1 MVASVLFSDIGMIL
15 SCNPSGID
23 TTIFAYHD
31 TTITTPIINACDF
44 IANGEIL
51 VFEGLFGFVTATVFN
66 DYDENTPGVETVEY
80 VNIDNLQSSVAYL
93 ANADLLSTAGTGN
106 ALWHKGAAKI
116 AYPTPDTLIFVEM
129 FANADEIYNA
139 LTSDNADAFISEQA
153 IPETDCYRFSKLYTE
168 YTTLGGEA
176 TQDATTAANILEKF
190 DTLMEQMDEDE
201 VPGEGRLLYV
211 TPAKYTL
218 IKQAEQILRNIG
230 LTKSAT
236 INRHV
241 RNLDEVILKRIPSA
255 RLKTAYNFTEGYA
268 PAETA
273 KQMDMILIHPKSVIA
288 TDKHSYIK
296 LWAPGSHTQGDGYL
310 YQNRKYGDLF
320 VIDTRIEG
328 IKINLSAE

>member
-1 MVASVLFSDIGMIL
+1 MPANTVNYAIQFAPDIMQKYTRELLSSDL
-15 SCNPSGID
+15 
-23 TTIFAYHD
+23 TTQN
-31 TTITTPIINACDF
+31 INF
-44 IANGEIL
+44 VGANEIRI
-51 VFEGLFGFVTATVFN
+51 
-66 DYDENTPGVETVEY
+66 PY
-80 VNIDNLQSSVAYL
+80 VNMSGYKDHSRQGGFNRGSVKNEFMTKKL
-93 ANADLLSTAGTGN
+93 AFDRDVEFFVDSMDVDETNQALS
-106 ALWHKGAAKI
+106 AANI
-116 AYPTPDTLIFVEM
+116 T
-129 FANADEIYNA
+129 N
-139 LTSDNADAFISEQA
+139 AFISEQA

-168 YTTLGGEA
+168 FIELGGSA

-190 DTLMEQMDEDE
+190 DALMEQMDEDE

-273 KQMDMILIHPKSVIA
+273 KQMDMILVHPKSVIA

>member
-1 MVASVLFSDIGMIL
+1 MPGNTVNYAIQFAPDIMQKYTRELLSSDL
-15 SCNPSGID
+15 
-23 TTIFAYHD
+23 TTQN
-31 TTITTPIINACDF
+31 INF
-44 IANGEIL
+44 VGANEIRI
-51 VFEGLFGFVTATVFN
+51 
-66 DYDENTPGVETVEY
+66 PY
-80 VNIDNLQSSVAYL
+80 VNMSGYKDHSRQGGFNRGSVNNEFMTKKLLFDRDVEFFVDSMDVDETNQAL
-93 ANADLLSTAGTGN
+93 SAANITN
-106 ALWHKGAAKI
+106 
-116 AYPTPDTLIFVEM
+116 
-129 FANADEIYNA
+129 
-139 LTSDNADAFISEQA
+139 AFISEQA

-190 DTLMEQMDEDE
+190 DALMEQMDEDE

-218 IKQAEQILRNIG
+218 IKQAEKILRNIG

-236 INRHV
+236 INRNV
-241 RNLDEVILKRIPSA
+241 RNLDEVILKKIPSA
-255 RLKTAYNFTEGYA
+255 RMKTAYNFTEGYA

-273 KQMDMILIHPKSVIA
+273 KQMDMILVHPKSVIA

-296 LWAPGSHTQGDGYL
+296 LWTPGSHTQGDGYL